1 MDTKCPFPLQS
12 SFLRH
17 QKSAPSFPLLLLFP
31 STHPTTALE
40 NLSGKQTMRH
50 RNVNKDMGSP
60 RLMLCVQQRWTCTLR
75 AHQKCHRVTV
85 TRVTRR
91 DVLHVYVDVWGKETK
106 DVGGLQKRLKCY
118 CGSQLWIN
126 RCGVQQA
133 GSTVQL
139 ELNAWKAASCSA
151 DTRRHRGK
159 GQLQW
164 EYWRCLNNNM
174 KMKVKKR
181 ILENCVLNH
190 SAAVSAASCSA
201 EHFNWLTCS
210 RDSFKTV
217 IL

>member
-1 MDTKCPFPLQS
+1 MWIKTWG
-12 SFLRH
+12 
-17 QKSAPSFPLLLLFP
+17 
-31 STHPTTALE
+31 ALGW
-40 NLSGKQTMRH
+40 S
-50 RNVNKDMGSP
+50 
-60 RLMLCVQQRWTCTLR
+60 VQQRWTCTLR

-85 TRVTRR
+85 TRVTRC

-133 GSTVQL
+133 GSTVACQL

-164 EYWRCLNNNM
+164 EYWRCLNDNM

-190 SAAVSAASCSA
+190 SDAVSAASCSA